1 MGTLNVEAEGGG
13 AQSVPKD
20 TTNRG
25 GSHANSQGADSLEV
39 AGGGESMAGKQ
50 SASGGSPPDTS
61 RSDRLE
67 VAAEGGG

>member
-25 GSHANSQGADSLEV
+25 GSHANSQGAESLEV
-39 AGGGESMAGKQ
+39 AGGGPQ
-50 SASGGSPPDTS
+50 SASGPSPSGGSPPDTS
-61 RSDRLE
+61 RGDRLE
-67 VAAEGGG
+67 VTAVGGG